1 MWSEKL
7 TSVDVEPVGVIG
19 SKLLVGTG
27 LDDVDP
33 LGDLELTGTLEIGSI
48 SLDEF

>member
-1 MWSEKL
+1 MLKL
-7 TSVDVEPVGVIG
+7 TSMDVEPVRIIG

-33 LGDLELTGTLEIGSI
+33 LGDLELTSALEIGGVG
-48 SLDEF
+48 LNEF